1 MAKALKP
8 LIIVLLVLSVI
19 ALSLGMVLFFQRDV
33 LKGRTQKNEQ
43 AIVKIAQ
50 NLRVDNFDGARFTDQ
65 IKNYEGMQA
74 PLDSI
79 TVFAENRYEELQDTK
94 KDLEDTRQDL
104 AKTKTELATTKTE
117 LAETQA
123 KVTELT
129 DTIAQKDAELAQAS
143 GRITQLEQDK
153 ATLQVQ
159 IDDLNNQLV
168 KSEEDMRDLQDQV
181 ATLNKIVS
189 DLEIEKGGPVLGVP
203 QGLTGKIVVVN
214 PAWNFVILDIG
225 SEQKLVAGAEMM
237 VHRND
242 QLIGKVRVSSV
253 QKNMAVA
260 EIMADWQQAGQSP
273 NEGDNVL
280 F

>member
-1 MAKALKP
+1 MAKALRP
-8 LIIVLLVLSVI
+8 LIVVLLVLGII
-19 ALSLGMVLFFQRDV
+19 ALSLGIALFFKRDV

-50 NLRVDNFDGARFTDQ
+50 NLRVDNFDATQFTEQ

-79 TVFAENRYEELQDTK
+79 AVSAENRYEELQNTK
-94 KDLEDTRQDL
+94 KDLENTRQDL
-104 AKTKTELATTKTE
+104 AKTKTELANTKTE

-129 DTIAQKDAELAQAS
+129 DTVALKDAELAQAT

-159 IDDLNNQLV
+159 IDDLNNQLA
-168 KSEEDMRDLQDQV
+168 KSQEDMQDLQDQV

-189 DLEIEKGGPVLGVP
+189 DLEGEKGGPVLGVP
-203 QGLTGKIVVVN
+203 QGLSGKIVVVN

-237 VHRND
+237 VHRAD
-242 QLIGKVRVSSV
+242 RLIGRVRVSSV

-260 EIMADWQQAGQSP
+260 EIMASWQQGGQSP
-273 NEGDNVL
+273 SEGDNVL